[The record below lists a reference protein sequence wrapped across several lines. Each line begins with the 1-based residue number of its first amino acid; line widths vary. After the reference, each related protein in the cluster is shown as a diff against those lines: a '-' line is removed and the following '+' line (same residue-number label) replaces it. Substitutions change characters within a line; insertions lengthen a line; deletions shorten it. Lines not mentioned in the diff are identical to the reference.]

1 MDKNG
6 KILIVDDSKFNR
18 EILSEILNQYIVIEA
33 KNGYEALEYM
43 KADKNIALV
52 LLDLVMPEMDGF
64 EVLKYMNQNHLI
76 DEIAV
81 MIISINKDDQSIEK
95 AYELGISGYITRP
108 FSSAVVLK
116 KVNNIISHYK
126 RQKKLT
132 TIINKQIYEKYKNN
146 DMMIMILSHIVE
158 SRNGESGLHVLHI
171 KKLTKLLLNIL
182 VKKTNQY
189 SLTLDD
195 MISIEVASSLH
206 DIGKIAI
213 PEEILNKPSS
223 LTKEE
228 MEFMK
233 SHVIIGAKMLNSL
246 PFYNDEPIVKYGYQI
261 CRWHHERYDGNGY
274 PDGLK
279 GEEIPIAA
287 QVVSIVDAY
296 DALTS
301 KRVYKEAYSHEEALK
316 MIQKGKCGVFN
327 PLLIE
332 CLMDIESYIQNDLKI
347 NEFYEDN
354 EYFEE
359 RTQEHL
365 KDEGLNL
372 SNLLYQ
378 DLYFEKSK
386 YKFYSELSNN
396 IQFEYSVVPPLLT
409 LSKKDALLL
418 NIEPKIIDP
427 LSNEKVTKLFIN
439 NDFNVFIQQAIDL
452 EKEKDKFSMNT
463 KLKINNTIK
472 DVKITVQVIY
482 DGEEALGVLGDIEI
496 L

>member
-1 MDKNG
+1 MTG
-6 KILIVDDSKFNR
+6 IWIVTGCLIVVVAGLV
-18 EILSEILNQYIVIEA
+18 ILLVEKSRKVDVLQKKQKQYHDIVNQSLETFAHAIDA
-33 KNGYEALEYM
+33 KDQNTNGHSQRVAIYSA
-43 KADKNIALV
+43 
-52 LLDLVMPEMDGF
+52 
-64 EVLKYMNQNHLI
+64 
-76 DEIAV
+76 EIA
-81 MIISINKDDQSIEK
+81 
-95 AYELGISGYITRP
+95 
-108 FSSAVVLK
+108 
-116 KVNNIISHYK
+116 K
-126 RQKKLT
+126 RMGMSDEEQE
-132 TIINKQIYEKYKNN
+132 QIYY
-146 DMMIMILSHIVE
+146 MGM
-158 SRNGESGLHVLHI
+158 
-171 KKLTKLLLNIL
+171 
-182 VKKTNQY
+182 
-189 SLTLDD
+189 
-195 MISIEVASSLH
+195 LH
-206 DIGKIAI
+206 DIGKIGIPDAI
-213 PEEILNKPSS
+213 LKKPGKLTEEKMQIIRNHPTIGGEILKDFTAIQGISD
-223 LTKEE
+223 
-228 MEFMK
+228 
-233 SHVIIGAKMLNSL
+233 GAR
-246 PFYNDEPIVKYGYQI
+246 Y
-261 CRWHHERYDGNGY
+261 HHERYDGNGY

-452 EKEKDKFSMNT
+452 EKEKS
-463 KLKINNTIK
+463 
-472 DVKITVQVIY
+472 
-482 DGEEALGVLGDIEI
+482 
-496 L
+496 

>member
-1 MDKNG
+1 MY
-6 KILIVDDSKFNR
+6 V
-18 EILSEILNQYIVIEA
+18 YIRSVS
-33 KNGYEALEYM
+33 YT
-43 KADKNIALV
+43 
-52 LLDLVMPEMDGF
+52 
-64 EVLKYMNQNHLI
+64 HL
-76 DEIAV
+76 
-81 MIISINKDDQSIEK
+81 
-95 AYELGISGYITRP
+95 
-108 FSSAVVLK
+108 
-116 KVNNIISHYK
+116 
-126 RQKKLT
+126 
-132 TIINKQIYEKYKNN
+132 KYKNN

-228 MEFMK
+228 MEVMK

-347 NEFYEDN
+347 NEDVYKRQQKGRITLVPQEMVDLPEEYIVQLQDKTIFSPIFATIYEYAFTNYVGDLNADIHVPDGIKKVELNDIFGKEFNGDFYISEIVDDISFGYGWTGHDLYGKYIVDENNPNFSSNEDGLLMDKSQTVILQTPIADAI
-354 EYFEE
+354 YIP
-359 RTQEHL
+359 
-365 KDEGLNL
+365 EGVTSISSSISWYVHEMCIRD
-372 SNLLYQ
+372 SNLKL
-378 DLYFEKSK
+378 
-386 YKFYSELSNN
+386 
-396 IQFEYSVVPPLLT
+396 QF
-409 LSKKDALLL
+409 
-418 NIEPKIIDP
+418 
-427 LSNEKVTKLFIN
+427 
-439 NDFNVFIQQAIDL
+439 
-452 EKEKDKFSMNT
+452 
-463 KLKINNTIK
+463 
-472 DVKITVQVIY
+472 
-482 DGEEALGVLGDIEI
+482 
-496 L
+496 

>member
-18 EILSEILNQYIVIEA
+18 EILSEILNQYTVIEV

-116 KVNNIISHYK
+116 KVNNIISHY
-126 RQKKLT
+126 
-132 TIINKQIYEKYKNN
+132 
-146 DMMIMILSHIVE
+146 
-158 SRNGESGLHVLHI
+158 
-171 KKLTKLLLNIL
+171 
-182 VKKTNQY
+182 
-189 SLTLDD
+189 
-195 MISIEVASSLH
+195 
-206 DIGKIAI
+206 IGKIAI

-228 MEFMK
+228 MEVMK

-332 CLMDIESYIQNDLKI
+332 
-347 NEFYEDN
+347 F
-354 EYFEE
+354 
-359 RTQEHL
+359 
-365 KDEGLNL
+365 
-372 SNLLYQ
+372 
-378 DLYFEKSK
+378 
-386 YKFYSELSNN
+386 
-396 IQFEYSVVPPLLT
+396 
-409 LSKKDALLL
+409 LL
-418 NIEPKIIDP
+418 NHTFKMI
-427 LSNEKVTKLFIN
+427 
-439 NDFNVFIQQAIDL
+439 
-452 EKEKDKFSMNT
+452 
-463 KLKINNTIK
+463 
-472 DVKITVQVIY
+472 
-482 DGEEALGVLGDIEI
+482 
-496 L
+496 

>member
-18 EILSEILNQYIVIEA
+18 EILSEILNQYTVIEV

-81 MIISINKDDQSIEK
+81 MIISINKDDQSIEI

-228 MEFMK
+228 MEVMK

-316 MIQKGKCGVFN
+316 MIQKGKCGVFY

-332 CLMDIESYIQNDLKI
+332 CLMYIESYIQNDLKI

-365 KDEGLNL
+365 KDEGLNYL
-372 SNLLYQ
+372 IYFIKIYILKNQNINFTVNYLIIFNL
-378 DLYFEKSK
+378 
-386 YKFYSELSNN
+386 N
-396 IQFEYSVVPPLLT
+396 IQLYHHYLHYL
-409 LSKKDALLL
+409 KK
-418 NIEPKIIDP
+418 
-427 LSNEKVTKLFIN
+427 
-439 NDFNVFIQQAIDL
+439 
-452 EKEKDKFSMNT
+452 MH
-463 KLKINNTIK
+463 
-472 DVKITVQVIY
+472 Y
-482 DGEEALGVLGDIEI
+482 Y
-496 L
+496 

>member
-18 EILSEILNQYIVIEA
+18 EILSEILNQYTVIEA

-81 MIISINKDDQSIEK
+81 MIISIDKDDQSIEK
-95 AYELGISGYITRP
+95 AYELGVSGYITRP

-228 MEFMK
+228 MEVMK

-301 KRVYKEAYSHEEALK
+301 KRVYKEAYSHEEAHSIYTV
-316 MIQKGKCGVFN
+316 IQTEEARYKALGNELNDDTYKN
-327 PLLIE
+327 TEYKKELTETITKKT
-332 CLMDIESYIQNDLKI
+332 DIQNVTFGTCSHIGK
-347 NEFYEDN
+347 DN
-354 EYFEE
+354 AEYYVNF
-359 RTQEHL
+359 
-365 KDEGLNL
+365 
-372 SNLLYQ
+372 
-378 DLYFEKSK
+378 KSDDGK
-386 YKFYSELSNN
+386 NV
-396 IQFEYSVVPPLLT
+396 YSVI
-409 LSKKDALLL
+409 KRNKD
-418 NIEPKIIDP
+418 
-427 LSNEKVTKLFIN
+427 
-439 NDFNVFIQQAIDL
+439 
-452 EKEKDKFSMNT
+452 
-463 KLKINNTIK
+463 
-472 DVKITVQVIY
+472 ITVSVN
-482 DGEEALGVLGDIEI
+482 
-496 L
+496 

>member
-18 EILSEILNQYIVIEA
+18 EILSEILNQYTVIEA

-228 MEFMK
+228 MEVMK

-261 CRWHHERYDGNGY
+261 CRWHHERYDGKGY
-274 PDGLK
+274 PDGLV
-279 GEEIPIAA
+279 GEEIPISA
-287 QVVSIVDAY
+287 QVVSLADVY
-296 DALTS
+296 DALVS
-301 KRVYKEAYSHEEALK
+301 ERVYKKAFSHEKALE
-316 MIQKGKCGVFN
+316 MIQNGECGTFN
-327 PLLIE
+327 PLLLQCMTE
-332 CLMDIESYIQNDLKI
+332 AQDKLKTMMEI
-347 NEFYEDN
+347 
-354 EYFEE
+354 
-359 RTQEHL
+359 
-365 KDEGLNL
+365 
-372 SNLLYQ
+372 
-378 DLYFEKSK
+378 
-386 YKFYSELSNN
+386 
-396 IQFEYSVVPPLLT
+396 
-409 LSKKDALLL
+409 A
-418 NIEPKIIDP
+418 
-427 LSNEKVTKLFIN
+427 
-439 NDFNVFIQQAIDL
+439 
-452 EKEKDKFSMNT
+452 EKE
-463 KLKINNTIK
+463 
-472 DVKITVQVIY
+472 
-482 DGEEALGVLGDIEI
+482 
-496 L
+496 

>member
-18 EILSEILNQYIVIEA
+18 EILSEILNQYTVIEV

-206 DIGKIAI
+206 DIGKIVRLEEMGVEPYMVANSLVGVVAQRLMRKVCPYCKKEVATSLSDRLALQEGIKYISKGTGCPHCNQTGYKGRIAI
-213 PEEILNKPSS
+213 HEVIEIDSKVRKMISNQEEIDDIMKYLV
-223 LTKEE
+223 EE
-228 MEFMK
+228 QGVET
-233 SHVIIGAKMLNSL
+233 LR
-246 PFYNDEPIVKYGYQI
+246 DQ
-261 CRWHHERYDGNGY
+261 
-274 PDGLK
+274 
-279 GEEIPIAA
+279 
-287 QVVSIVDAY
+287 
-296 DALTS
+296 
-301 KRVYKEAYSHEEALK
+301 ALK
-316 MIQKGKCGVFN
+316 LVKEGKTTVDEFN
-327 PLLIE
+327 
-332 CLMDIESYIQNDLKI
+332 
-347 NEFYEDN
+347 
-354 EYFEE
+354 
-359 RTQEHL
+359 
-365 KDEGLNL
+365 
-372 SNLLYQ
+372 
-378 DLYFEKSK
+378 
-386 YKFYSELSNN
+386 
-396 IQFEYSVVPPLLT
+396 
-409 LSKKDALLL
+409 
-418 NIEPKIIDP
+418 KII
-427 LSNEKVTKLFIN
+427 
-439 NDFNVFIQQAIDL
+439 AYID
-452 EKEKDKFSMNT
+452 
-463 KLKINNTIK
+463 
-472 DVKITVQVIY
+472 
-482 DGEEALGVLGDIEI
+482 
-496 L
+496 

>member
-1 MDKNG
+1 
-6 KILIVDDSKFNR
+6 
-18 EILSEILNQYIVIEA
+18 
-33 KNGYEALEYM
+33 
-43 KADKNIALV
+43 
-52 LLDLVMPEMDGF
+52 
-64 EVLKYMNQNHLI
+64 
-76 DEIAV
+76 
-81 MIISINKDDQSIEK
+81 
-95 AYELGISGYITRP
+95 
-108 FSSAVVLK
+108 
-116 KVNNIISHYK
+116 
-126 RQKKLT
+126 
-132 TIINKQIYEKYKNN
+132 
-146 DMMIMILSHIVE
+146 
-158 SRNGESGLHVLHI
+158 
-171 KKLTKLLLNIL
+171 
-182 VKKTNQY
+182 
-189 SLTLDD
+189 

-228 MEFMK
+228 MEVMK

-365 KDEGLNL
+365 KMKVLIYLIYFIKIYILKNQNINFTVNYLIIFNL
-372 SNLLYQ
+372 
-378 DLYFEKSK
+378 
-386 YKFYSELSNN
+386 N
-396 IQFEYSVVPPLLT
+396 IQLYHHYLHYL
-409 LSKKDALLL
+409 KK
-418 NIEPKIIDP
+418 
-427 LSNEKVTKLFIN
+427 
-439 NDFNVFIQQAIDL
+439 
-452 EKEKDKFSMNT
+452 MH
-463 KLKINNTIK
+463 
-472 DVKITVQVIY
+472 Y
-482 DGEEALGVLGDIEI
+482 Y
-496 L
+496 

>member
-1 MDKNG
+1 MVIKY
-6 KILIVDDSKFNR
+6 VDG
-18 EILSEILNQYIVIEA
+18 I
-33 KNGYEALEYM
+33 M
-43 KADKNIALV
+43 KD
-52 LLDLVMPEMDGF
+52 MMEMD
-64 EVLKYMNQNHLI
+64 
-76 DEIAV
+76 
-81 MIISINKDDQSIEK
+81 
-95 AYELGISGYITRP
+95 
-108 FSSAVVLK
+108 
-116 KVNNIISHYK
+116 
-126 RQKKLT
+126 
-132 TIINKQIYEKYKNN
+132 
-146 DMMIMILSHIVE
+146 
-158 SRNGESGLHVLHI
+158 
-171 KKLTKLLLNIL
+171 
-182 VKKTNQY
+182 
-189 SLTLDD
+189 
-195 MISIEVASSLH
+195 
-206 DIGKIAI
+206 
-213 PEEILNKPSS
+213 
-223 LTKEE
+223 
-228 MEFMK
+228 
-233 SHVIIGAKMLNSL
+233 
-246 PFYNDEPIVKYGYQI
+246 
-261 CRWHHERYDGNGY
+261 Y

-365 KDEGLNL
+365 KDEGLIYL
-372 SNLLYQ
+372 I
-378 DLYFEKSK
+378 YFIKIYILK
-386 YKFYSELSNN
+386 NQNIIYSELSNN

-482 DGEEALGVLGDIEI
+482 DGEEALGILGDIEI